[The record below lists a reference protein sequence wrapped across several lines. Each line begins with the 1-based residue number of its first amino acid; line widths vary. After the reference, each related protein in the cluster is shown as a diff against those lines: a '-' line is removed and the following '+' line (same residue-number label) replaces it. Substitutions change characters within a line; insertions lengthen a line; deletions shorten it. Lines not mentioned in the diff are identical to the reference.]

1 MSPLP
6 RPAPAAPS
14 PGEARAFIKANT
26 APGRHPLVP
35 EIRLHLA
42 GEMTPIWRAS
52 EDSLKAAGVEPPF
65 WAFVWPGGAAMAR
78 HILDHPALAAGRDVL
93 DIAAGSAVAAIAAAR
108 AGARRVRASDI
119 DATARA
125 AIAANAALNGV
136 SIEAPEADLLAAP
149 APEVDLILAADVF
162 YDRALAARIGPWLA
176 AARAKGSGV
185 LISDPGRTYLPAAGL
200 EALAR
205 YAVPTPLDLEDR
217 ELCETV
223 IYRLKG

>member
-6 RPAPAAPS
+6 RPAPAALGPR
-14 PGEARAFIKANT
+14 EVRAFIAANT

-78 HILDHPALAAGRDVL
+78 HILDHPALASGRDVL

-108 AGARRVRASDI
+108 VGARRVRASDI

-136 SIEAPEADLLAAP
+136 TIEAPEGDLLAAP
-149 APEVDLILAADVF
+149 APEAELILAADVF
-162 YDRALAARIGPWLA
+162 YDRAMSARIAPWLT
-176 AARAKGSGV
+176 AARARGTEV
-185 LISDPGRTYLPAAGL
+185 LISDPGRAYLPATGL

-205 YAVPTPLDLEDR
+205 YKVPTSLDLEAG
-217 ELCETV
+217 EVTETV
-223 IYRLKG
+223 IYRLIG